1 MKQEEME
8 DKEMTRRE
16 YRTQKRNTFNKWFL
30 IRFAQIFAYFTAFVV
45 IALLW
50 IGILIGASHQHD
62 LKLELI
68 KTGQYVGER

>member
-1 MKQEEME
+1 
-8 DKEMTRRE
+8 MTRRE

-30 IRFAQIFAYFTAFVV
+30 IRFAQIFAYLAMFLAIEF
-45 IALLW
+45 IFMA
-50 IGILIGASHQHD
+50 ILIGASHQHD